1 MKQKDGLTVTSADKT
16 ASNSFPDHFGESVE
30 QCIHCKNY
38 NDYIKECGFN
48 MIPYYIGSFTFLLI
62 TGLMGRTE
70 YARYWRY
77 LSLYGLLIFDSYY
90 TFTNN
95 QPPLWLFTSKTV
107 HEKIEFL
114 HEAYILFFVAFSQI
128 APLLFAEKSDN
139 KALDD
144 VLIDLDLLTKA
155 LQKDSLKTFTS
166 VIEPF
171 DKEEDLRLLERRMQK
186 TAIEAQLFMEDELRS
201 GYLNV
206 QSKVKK
212 GK

>member
-1 MKQKDGLTVTSADKT
+1 MVHFMFLRFLLDTL
-16 ASNSFPDHFGESVE
+16 DHFGESVE

-38 NDYIKECGFN
+38 NDYIKECGLN
-48 MIPYYIGSFTFLLI
+48 MIPYYIGSFTFLLL
-62 TGLMGRTE
+62 TGLLGRTE
-70 YARYWRY
+70 HARYWRY

-90 TFTNN
+90 IFTNER
-95 QPPLWLFTSKTV
+95 PPFWFFPSKTTY
-107 HEKIEFL
+107 EKIEFM

-128 APLLFAEKSDN
+128 APMLFSEKTQA

-144 VLIDLDLLTKA
+144 ALVDLDMLTKA

-186 TAIEAQLFMEDELRS
+186 TAIEAQLFMEDDLRA

-206 QSKVKK
+206 QTRVKK